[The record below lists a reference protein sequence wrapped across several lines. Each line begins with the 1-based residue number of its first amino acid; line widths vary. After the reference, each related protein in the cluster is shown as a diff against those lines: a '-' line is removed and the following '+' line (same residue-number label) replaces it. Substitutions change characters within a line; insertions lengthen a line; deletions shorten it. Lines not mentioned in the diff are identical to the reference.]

1 MQNNR
6 FLRTVRDRQAFRR
19 AAPWAL
25 ALALLAPMGG
35 CTVVNTATI
44 PPPNPAVRQP
54 FVTLGDI
61 TTPYES
67 LGLVQVTRK
76 GVLLFGFLDP
86 VGTDIQQGFNDVLV
100 PLIRE
105 RGADGMINVRF
116 HQTQY
121 LLPTRIIFAVLFIFP
136 LPTNVTITGEI
147 VRLRPPGT

>member
-1 MQNNR
+1 MQNHPSPR
-6 FLRTVRDRQAFRR
+6 SFLGRHVLK
-19 AAPWAL
+19 WAV
-25 ALALLAPMGG
+25 ALALLVPLGA

-44 PPPNPAVRQP
+44 PLPNPAIRQP
-54 FVTLGDI
+54 FVTLGDV

-67 LGLVQVTRK
+67 LGLVQITRK

-86 VGTDIQQGFNDVLV
+86 VGTEIQQGFNDVLI

-105 RGADGMINVRF
+105 RGGDGMINVRC

-121 LLPTRIIFAVLFIFP
+121 LLPTKIIFAILFFVP

-147 VRLRPPGT
+147 VRLRPPGA